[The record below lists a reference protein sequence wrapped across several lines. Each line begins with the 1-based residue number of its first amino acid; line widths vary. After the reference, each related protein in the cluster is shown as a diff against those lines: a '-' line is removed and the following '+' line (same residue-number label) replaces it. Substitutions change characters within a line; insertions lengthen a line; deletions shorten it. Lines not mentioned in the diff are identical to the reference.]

1 MAKLEKGTKV
11 KTKPVTYEIEVLELS
26 REIPKEEE
34 INFIEWL
41 SSQTDE
47 CPCGPNHEYFSYN
60 DNYMDDIGVKFYIKR
75 V

>member
-34 INFIEWL
+34 IKFIEWL

-47 CPCGPNHEYFSYN
+47 CPCGHNHEYFSYN

>member
-1 MAKLEKGTKV
+1 MAIVENGTKI
-11 KTKPVTYEIEVLELS
+11 KTKPVTYEIEVIELS

-41 SSQTDE
+41 SDQTSN
-47 CPCGPNHEYFSYN
+47 CPCGRNHEYFSYN
-60 DNYMDDIGVKFYIKR
+60 DNYKDDIGVKFYIKR